1 MAAIPI
7 LLLCAGCGNQNDL
20 PEQVEGSPVIH
31 ASFAGYGSRTV
42 LKDESTGNLE
52 WVSGDAISLFIG
64 TNAGLKYSTNDSGD
78 TATFTKDASESG
90 TAGEG
95 SSYIGL
101 YPYDAD
107 ATYDGTAIKTEIPSV
122 QTAVL
127 GSHDHEA
134 FLSTGKSD
142 NTEMG
147 FNNVCGGIRFTLEN
161 PEITSVVLKGAN
173 NEALAGEIGITINA
187 DNIPVASA
195 IDGGEKE
202 IRLVSEMAMGNNE
215 SKFYYISMIPQTLA
229 NGFVLEFYKG
239 NELYITSTCEKSV
252 TIKRGVFSTI
262 RHADDPESI
271 GAPMDGEDLS
281 TNGKANCYIVSK
293 AGTFKFPAMIGNS
306 TESVSAAYAKVL
318 WETDN
323 TETAVDRRKV
333 IERCSFNNGY
343 IFIKTPAVIR
353 DGNALIA
360 AYDDYGHILWS
371 WHIWVCNGYN
381 ADATAITISGS
392 GKIMDRNLGA
402 ISSVADNPL
411 ANGLFY
417 QWGRKDPF
425 FGTASNTLGSRME
438 ATSQISYARN
448 NQTVG
453 SENFCI
459 ANPGVFYLMVNGC
472 ENDWYYGGID
482 NSAWST
488 SKTINDPCPAGWRVP
503 DTSVWASG
511 TGSALY
517 PACGYM
523 DCNTGAINYAGEIG
537 GYWSVTSQDGKATI
551 LEINGGTYSITANA
565 RAAEGRSVRCIK
577 Q

>member
-1 MAAIPI
+1 MAAIPFI
-7 LLLCAGCGNQNDL
+7 LLLAGCGNQNDI

-31 ASFAGYGSRTV
+31 ARFAVCGSRTA
-42 LKDESTGNLE
+42 LKDEGTGELE

-64 TNAGLKYSTNDSGD
+64 TNTGLKYTTTDSGSS
-78 TATFTKDASESG
+78 ATFTKDASESG

-95 SSYIGL
+95 STYIGL
-101 YPYDAD
+101 YPYDTD
-107 ATYDGTAIKTEIPSV
+107 ATYDGTVIKTNIPSV

-127 GSHDHEA
+127 GSYDPDA
-134 FLSTGKSD
+134 FLSAGKST

-161 PEITSVVLKGAN
+161 PEITSVILKGAN
-173 NEALAGEIGITINA
+173 NESLAGGINITIAA
-187 DNIPVASA
+187 DNISNVTAAENS
-195 IDGGEKE
+195 EKE
-202 IRLVSEMAMGNNE
+202 IRLVSSGAMGNDE

-252 TIKRGVFSTI
+252 TIGRGVFSTI
-262 RHADDPESI
+262 HHADDPESI
-271 GAPMDGEDLS
+271 GTPMDGEDLS

-323 TETAVDRRKV
+323 TETAVDTRKV

-343 IFIKTPAVIR
+343 IHFKTPATLR
-353 DGNALIA
+353 NGNALIA
-360 AYDDYGHILWS
+360 AYNEYDQILWS
-371 WHIWVCNGYN
+371 WHIWVCDGFNPAGS
-381 ADATAITISGS
+381 AISCGS
-392 GKIMDRNLGA
+392 AKVMDRNLGA
-402 ISSVADNPL
+402 LSAAANDPL
-411 ANGLFY
+411 STGLFY

-425 FGTASNTLGSRME
+425 MGSADLEIGIRME
-438 ATSQISYARN
+438 STSPLTYARN
-448 NQTVG
+448 DSKVG
-453 SENFCI
+453 SEKFCI
-459 ANPGVFYLMVNGC
+459 ANPTTFYLMVNDC

-482 NSAWST
+482 NGAWST
-488 SKTINDPCPAGWRVP
+488 GKTINDPCPAGWRIP
-503 DTSVWASG
+503 DTSVWVSG

-523 DCNTGAINYAGEIG
+523 DCSIGAINYAGEIG
-537 GYWSVTSQDGKATI
+537 GYWSVTSQDGTATI
-551 LEINGGTYSITANA
+551 LEVNNGICNVSASA